1 VVVFYC
7 HWFDPSHRGTIVDP
21 KYGVV
26 DIHIEKRYLPLDP
39 FNLAHNVRQVYY
51 VPYLSSRKNKKGWC
65 VAIKTKPRSH
75 IESLDMEDDVPYQ
88 IDEMAHVNEVIEVS
102 ISGFQH

>member
-1 VVVFYC
+1 M
-7 HWFDPSHRGTIVDP
+7 DP